1 MTSTILTSA
10 HGGMAVIHTQQSRP
24 QVHRLITTHCRAR
37 QPFSVKVQRY
47 RDCKVRNSTVCA
59 ASSVEA
65 TGKDT
70 STCVKLLQQ
79 AAATRS
85 VAPKEVFAA
94 IRKLEKEKLSADGWA
109 EKLGGESSP
118 GRRWQLVF
126 TTGTKQVQDALKGG
140 KGGGSY
146 FPLIAAQRW
155 DTPKREIE
163 NGVYLGHIASI
174 SFLGPWA
181 LQSRKM
187 TFDFKRIN
195 IKLGPWKFGFD
206 LKAGQFGTK
215 KAAEEGEKQKDGPF
229 FLFIYVDD
237 KICVARGRGGGLA
250 MWGRTSPVWEA
261 KAGLIQA

>member
-1 MTSTILTSA
+1 M
-10 HGGMAVIHTQQSRP
+10 Q
-24 QVHRLITTHCRAR
+24 
-37 QPFSVKVQRY
+37 
-47 RDCKVRNSTVCA
+47 
-59 ASSVEA
+59 A

-70 STCVKLLQQ
+70 DTCIELLHQ
-79 AAATRS
+79 AAATRTI
-85 VAPKEVFAA
+85 APKDLFAA
-94 IRKLEKEKLSADGWA
+94 IRQLEKQKLSADGWPD
-109 EKLGGESSP
+109 KLGGESSP

-155 DTPKREIE
+155 DTPKQEIE

-181 LQSRKM
+181 MNSKKM

-195 IKLGPWKFGFD
+195 IKLGPWKFGFN

-215 KAAEEGEKQKDGPF
+215 KDPQEGEKQKDGPF

-237 KICVARGRGGGLA
+237 KVCVARGRGGGLA